1 MNNAQAAAVSLL
13 VAQPLSTN
21 KGDKNIPPPT
31 PTNPETRPIPAPLIS
46 EIIKGGGPETG
57 LISLKENISLTLA
70 IASVKERSVSKI
82 QSITGNKAPKKENAI
97 ELLNNIKSIKIEF
110 TKEADDKDQLYGA
123 ISKKEIINFF
133 VEKDIKLISD
143 DLKIINPIRSLGEH
157 DIEISPYDG
166 LSEKL
171 KVIIKKA

>member
-1 MNNAQAAAVSLL
+1 MKVILT
-13 VAQPLSTN
+13 TN
-21 KGDKNIPPPT
+21 IKKLGKVGDQVIVKDGFARNYLFPKKMALRNT
-31 PTNPETRPIPAPLIS
+31 KSNLEYY
-46 EIIKGGGPETG
+46 EKIKED
-57 LISLKENISLTLA
+57 IDIKEN
-70 IASVKERSVSKI
+70 
-82 QSITGNKAPKKENAI
+82 QKKENAI